1 MNLLIPF
8 QFDNHIAHGAFVV
21 IDSGA
26 AEMLDMRAYDPAVRG
41 LVAQTMAAMPLL
53 ATHTRFE
60 GRINLQFQGGAS
72 RLASKARSDAAR
84 TGSTGSDPVGDDRV
98 EASKTGGIKLL
109 VAQIVQREGAP
120 LTVRAMAKAAPKI
133 DGSYA
138 ELLSD
143 GVLALMLEPADED
156 QPSRQAM
163 VPIDGHSLSESLEGY
178 FAQSEQLPTLIRL
191 GATGDRMAGFMLQRL
206 PLEHT
211 KATEEVWEHLAILAG
226 TLSADELLAA
236 DPETIMRRLFANEDW
251 HLQTPQP
258 INIACRCSR
267 EGISLLLLSLGRAEV
282 DKIVA
287 EQGKVE
293 VICEFC
299 GKDYSYSRSDAATLF
314 VAEGSEQS
322 VLKH

>member
-8 QFDNHIAHGAFVV
+8 KFDNHIAHGAFVV
-21 IDSGA
+21 IDTGA

-60 GRINLQFQGGAS
+60 GRINLQFQGERA
-72 RLASKARSDAAR
+72 
-84 TGSTGSDPVGDDRV
+84 
-98 EASKTGGIKLL
+98 IKLL
-109 VAQIVQREGAP
+109 VAQVVQREGAP
-120 LTVRAMAKAAPKI
+120 LTVRAMAKAAPQI

-143 GVLALMLEPADED
+143 GVLALMLEPADD
-156 QPSRQAM
+156 AQPSRQAM
-163 VPIDGHSLSESLEGY
+163 VPIDGDSLSESLEGY
-178 FAQSEQLPTLIRL
+178 FAQSEQLPTLVRL
-191 GATGDRMAGFMLQRL
+191 AAEGDRIAGFMLQRL

-226 TLSADELLAA
+226 TLSTNELLTAE
-236 DPETIMRRLFANEDW
+236 PETLMRRLFANEDW
-251 HLQTPQP
+251 QLYEAQP
-258 INIACRCSR
+258 VNIACRCSR
-267 EGISLLLLSLGRAEV
+267 EGISLLLLSLGRDEV

-293 VICEFC
+293 IICEFC
-299 GKDYSYSRSDAATLF
+299 GRDYVYSRSDAATLF

-322 VLKH
+322 QLKH

>member
-26 AEMLDMRAYDPAVRG
+26 AEMLDRRAYDPAVRS

-53 ATHTRFE
+53 ATHSRFE
-60 GRINLQFQGGAS
+60 GRINLQFQGERA
-72 RLASKARSDAAR
+72 
-84 TGSTGSDPVGDDRV
+84 
-98 EASKTGGIKLL
+98 IKLL
-109 VAQIVQREGAP
+109 VAQIVEREGAP
-120 LTVRAMAKAAPKI
+120 LTVRAMAKAAPKVE
-133 DGSYA
+133 GSYA

-143 GVLALMLEPADED
+143 GILALMLEPADED

-191 GATGDRMAGFMLQRL
+191 GATGDRMVGFMLQRL

-211 KATEEVWEHLAILAG
+211 KATEEAWEHLAILAG
-226 TLSADELLAA
+226 TLNADELLAA
-236 DPETIMRRLFANEDW
+236 DPETIMRRLFADEHW
-251 HLQTPQP
+251 YLQEARP
-258 INIACRCSR
+258 INVACRCSR
-267 EGISLLLLSLGRAEV
+267 EGISLLLLSLGREEV

-299 GKDYSYSRSDAATLF
+299 GKDYQYSRSDAVTLF

>member
-21 IDSGA
+21 IDTGA

-60 GRINLQFQGGAS
+60 GRINLQFQGERA
-72 RLASKARSDAAR
+72 
-84 TGSTGSDPVGDDRV
+84 
-98 EASKTGGIKLL
+98 IKLL
-109 VAQIVQREGAP
+109 VAQVVQREGAP
-120 LTVRAMAKAAPKI
+120 LTVRAMAKAAPQI

-143 GVLALMLEPADED
+143 GVLALMLEPADD
-156 QPSRQAM
+156 AQPSRQAM
-163 VPIDGHSLSESLEGY
+163 VPIDGDSLSESLEGY
-178 FAQSEQLPTLIRL
+178 FAQSEQLPTLVRL
-191 GATGDRMAGFMLQRL
+191 AADGDRIAGFMLQRL

-211 KATEEVWEHLAILAG
+211 KATEEVWEHLSILAG
-226 TLSADELLAA
+226 TLSADELLSAE
-236 DPETIMRRLFANEDW
+236 PETLMRRLFANEDW
-251 HLQTPQP
+251 RLHEAQP
-258 INIACRCSR
+258 VNIACRCSR
-267 EGISLLLLSLGRAEV
+267 EGISLLLLSLGRDEV

-293 VICEFC
+293 ITCEFC
-299 GKDYSYSRSDAATLF
+299 GRDYVYSRSDAATLF

>member
-26 AEMLDMRAYDPAVRG
+26 AEMLDRRAYDPTVRS

-53 ATHTRFE
+53 ATHSRFE
-60 GRINLQFQGGAS
+60 GRINLQFQGERA
-72 RLASKARSDAAR
+72 
-84 TGSTGSDPVGDDRV
+84 
-98 EASKTGGIKLL
+98 IKLL
-109 VAQIVQREGAP
+109 VAQVVQREGAP

-143 GVLALMLEPADED
+143 GVLALMLEPADD
-156 QPSRQAM
+156 AQPSRQAM
-163 VPIDGHSLSESLEGY
+163 VPIDGESLSESLEGY
-178 FAQSEQLPTLIRL
+178 FAQSEQLPTLVRL
-191 GATGDRMAGFMLQRL
+191 AAAGERVAGFLLQRL

-226 TLSADELLAA
+226 TLTADELLSA
-236 DPETIMRRLFANEDW
+236 DPETLMRRLFANEDW
-251 HLQTPQP
+251 QLQGAQP

-267 EGISLLLLSLGRAEV
+267 EGISLLLLSLGRDEV

-287 EQGKVE
+287 EQGQVE
-293 VICEFC
+293 IVCEFC
-299 GKDYSYSRSDAATLF
+299 GRDYHYSRSDAAALF

-322 VLKH
+322 QLKH

>member
-1 MNLLIPF
+1 MNQLIPF

-26 AEMLDMRAYDPAVRG
+26 AEMLDMRTYDPAVRG
-41 LVAQTMAAMPLL
+41 LVAETMAAMPLL

-60 GRINLQFQGGAS
+60 GRINLQFQGERA
-72 RLASKARSDAAR
+72 
-84 TGSTGSDPVGDDRV
+84 
-98 EASKTGGIKLL
+98 IKLL
-109 VAQIVQREGAP
+109 VAQVTQRDGAP

-143 GVLALMLEPADED
+143 GILALMLEPADSD

-191 GATGDRMAGFMLQRL
+191 GATHDRVVGFMLQRL

-226 TLSADELLAA
+226 TLNADELLEAG
-236 DPETIMRRLFANEDW
+236 PETIMRRLFANEDW
-251 HLQTPQP
+251 HLQEAQP
-258 INIACRCSR
+258 VNIACRCSR
-267 EGISLLLLSLGRAEV
+267 EGISLLLLSLGREEV

-293 VICEFC
+293 IICEFC
-299 GKDYSYSRSDAATLF
+299 GRDYVYSRSDAVTLF